1 MEKKIAQNKKNNNN
15 IGISTECYRINIGY
29 E

>member
-1 MEKKIAQNKKNNNN
+1 MEKKIEQNKKKNNNT
-15 IGISTECYRINIGY
+15 GMSTECYRINIGY